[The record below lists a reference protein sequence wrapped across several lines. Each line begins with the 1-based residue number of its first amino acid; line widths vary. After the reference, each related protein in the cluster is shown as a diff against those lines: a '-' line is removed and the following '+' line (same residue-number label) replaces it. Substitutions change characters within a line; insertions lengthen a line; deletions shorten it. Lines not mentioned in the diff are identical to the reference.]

1 MSAERCPECDAPG
14 AGCGCAAAAGFDPLR
29 IRPYVNLSETGQA
42 GDTGPSPQPVLGA
55 VARPGVP
62 ADADADADATEL
74 LPTVP
79 PRQDSPAH
87 GTPAAPHQDTPAYG
101 TPVAPRQ
108 DTPAY
113 GTPVAP
119 RQDSPAYGT
128 PVPPQP
134 WPDHTVP
141 LRAVPRVPGTTN
153 VTAGGEGGGGG
164 GGPEKRRKLPL
175 PLLLAGAA
183 ALVAV
188 GGVAAALG
196 VFGGSGSGG
205 TALLDAKPSAPVVG
219 MTPGVPSQGSSSASA
234 GPSASASA
242 SASPSSSASRSP
254 SPSASPSAS
263 RSSAPP
269 SRTPSPTPSRTSA
282 APPPPPAA
290 AQGPTLRYGDSG
302 PEVKKLQQLLS
313 GQGLYRGRFD
323 GRFGKSTED
332 AVSEFQWYN
341 NITADPWGVYGPAT
355 RKALEG

>member
-55 VARPGVP
+55 VARPGAP
-62 ADADADADATEL
+62 ADADADATEL

-79 PRQDSPAH
+79 PPRQDSPAH
-87 GTPAAPHQDTPAYG
+87 GPPAAPH
-101 TPVAPRQ
+101 Q

-141 LRAVPRVPGTTN
+141 LRAVPRAPGTTN

-175 PLLLAGAA
+175 LLAGAA

-196 VFGGSGSGG
+196 VSGGSGSGG

-219 MTPGVPSQGSSSASA
+219 MTPGVPSQGSPSASA

-263 RSSAPP
+263 RSSASP